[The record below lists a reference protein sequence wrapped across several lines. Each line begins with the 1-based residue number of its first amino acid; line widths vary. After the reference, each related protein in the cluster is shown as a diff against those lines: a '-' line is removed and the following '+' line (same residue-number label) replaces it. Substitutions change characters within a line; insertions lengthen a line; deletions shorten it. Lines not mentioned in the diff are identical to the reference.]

1 MYIRFFSAV
10 RGNKEHDDNLGEELI
25 AICVHILSYMVG
37 IKDGKLSVLTD
48 DKGAAGKIDTVMRRT
63 KLYNRGAKKKIYSTP
78 KLVQQKKKKK
88 ITMSEEEMEN
98 LISKGASGKIV
109 VMGTTAFD
117 LSVDDKISMTSR
129 ELVQKIMEP
138 NGINIVF

>member
-1 MYIRFFSAV
+1 MNRQ
-10 RGNKEHDDNLGEELI
+10 DI
-25 AICVHILSYMVG
+25 AARICVHILSYMVG

-48 DKGAAGKIDTVMRRT
+48 DKGATGKIDSVRRRINPN
-63 KLYNRGAKKKIYSTP
+63 NRWAKIILFSTP
-78 KLVQQKKKKK
+78 KLVQHMFQEK
-88 ITMSEEEMEN
+88 ISMSEEEMEN
-98 LISKGASGKIV
+98 LISKGVSGKIV